1 MRDYAKRRNLI
12 YEKLTFY
19 FDGEVI
25 EESQT
30 PSVLEMESND
40 CIDVAES

>member
-1 MRDYAKRRNLI
+1 MRDYAKLRNHT

-19 FDGEVI
+19 FDGEDI

-30 PSVLEMESND
+30 PSMLDMESND